1 MSTLEKNL
9 YKRVNVASAP
19 VRARDFA
26 GTYKGFS
33 SVQSD
38 KNYRLYDLELIKQ
51 DLINHLH
58 IRKGEK
64 LSDPNFGTIIWDV
77 LFDPFTEDLKLAI
90 QKDITDIV
98 NYDPR
103 VSVTSILVE
112 SYEQGIQIEASLTY
126 LNFDISETLKF
137 QFDQRAGLT

>member
-9 YKRVNVASAP
+9 YKRVSVPAAP
-19 VRARDFA
+19 VNSRDFA

-33 SVQSD
+33 TVQSD
-38 KNYRLYDLELIKQ
+38 KNFKLYDLELIKQ
-51 DLINHLH
+51 DIINHLH

-64 LSDPNFGTIIWDV
+64 LSDPSFGTIIWDV
-77 LFDPFTEDLKLAI
+77 LFEPFTEDLKLAI
-90 QKDITDIV
+90 QKDITEII

-112 SYEQGIQIEASLTY
+112 SYEQGINIEASLNY
-126 LNFDISETLKF
+126 LNYDISETLKF

>member
-9 YKRVNVASAP
+9 YKRVSVSSVP
-19 VRARDFA
+19 VKSRDRA

-38 KNYRLYDLELIKQ
+38 KNFRLYDLELIKQ

-90 QKDITDIV
+90 QQDITEII

-103 VSVTSILVE
+103 ISVNSLLVE

-126 LNFDISETLKF
+126 LNYDISETLKF
-137 QFDQRAGLT
+137 KFDQRASLT